1 MKAAPAIKSQ
11 MGSIVYYQTTITA
24 RELVSFAR
32 TARETDQWASQ
43 SIEERIQRDI
53 NRARIREE
61 IVPYLANHPDRFFG
75 AFIILV
81 ENGSITYEPIE
92 DVVGKIPLAYKE
104 AVGSMGFL
112 TVSDDG
118 NNIALDGQHRL
129 VALRDTIQS
138 GDLIGPFQ
146 GQVGNDRVSVIVI
159 EYRDN
164 ETTRRIFNKVN
175 RNAKPVGRADN
186 ILLSEDDGYAILA
199 RWLLDSGRGAPLA
212 AVRHGSKIVELVNWK
227 SNTLSKRLK
236 ELTTISA
243 VYETVKKILAFEGYD
258 DLSEKTNQVRPADDR
273 LEEAYAVIAE
283 WWDTMLAEIDGF
295 KRALADPDDVPGI
308 RFSDSAPFDRHT
320 LILRPVGQIAM
331 IRGVLKAM
339 RASNRSLSLKEAL
352 RRINLVDWSADPNGY
367 WRDIIMRADGRMS
380 AREESYNLA
389 SELIAYL
396 IGNEWFDDIRRKAL
410 WKSWNEARGR
420 SVLPSSDPATGAED
434 LPAPVA

>member
-53 NRARIREE
+53 NKKRISEE

-81 ENGSITYEPIE
+81 EKGTITYEPLQ
-92 DVVGKIPLAYKE
+92 DLGFRSPLAYKE
-104 AVGSMGFL
+104 GADAMGFL
-112 TVSDDG
+112 TVTGDG
-118 NNIALDGQHRL
+118 QHIALDGQHRL

-138 GDLIGPFQ
+138 ADELGPFQ
-146 GQVGNDRVSVIVI
+146 SQVGNDRVSVIII

-186 ILLSEDDGYAILA
+186 ILLSEDDGYAILS
-199 RWLLDSGRGAPLA
+199 RWLLDSSRGAPLA
-212 AVRHGSKIVELVNWK
+212 AVRVGSRIIELVNWK

-243 VYETVKKILAFEGYD
+243 VYEAVKKILAFEGYD
-258 DLSEKTNQVRPADDR
+258 DLDEKANQVRPSDDR
-273 LEEAYAVIAE
+273 LEEAYEVIE
-283 WWDTMLAEIDGF
+283 RWWETLLKEVDAF
-295 KRALADPDDVPGI
+295 KRALEDPDEVPNI
-308 RFSDSAPFDRHT
+308 RFSDSVPFDRHT
-320 LILRPVGQIAM
+320 LLLRPVGQIAM
-331 IRGVLKAM
+331 IRGILKAM
-339 RASNRSLSLKEAL
+339 KASNGALTLSQAIE
-352 RRINLVDWSADPNGY
+352 RVNRIDWSADPNGY
-367 WRDIIMRADGRMS
+367 WRDVIMRADGRMS

-389 SELIAYL
+389 SELIAYM
-396 IGNEWFDDIRRKAL
+396 IGNEWIDDLRRTAL
-410 WKSWNEARGR
+410 WKAWNESRGR
-420 SVLPSSDPATGAED
+420 STTVTGDPATDPED
-434 LPAPVA
+434 LPNPVG